1 MNSEHDIN
9 DQNLTKLQNLLQDN
23 TILLNRANFCGHCH
37 QFTPE
42 FTKYTEMAKAQ
53 HMNIVELE
61 NDALSKI
68 RSLKPQLY
76 DKVTSKEGLYF
87 PMVIIYIKNKVKHLY
102 EGPRTAD
109 AIRDTIA
116 HRLPVV
122 RSAPVKKSTAS
133 KSAPAKKSATVK
145 SAPVK
150 SLASSAA
157 KTVAA
162 AKTARAA
169 RIIAEA
175 KKNKK

>member
-1 MNSEHDIN
+1 
-9 DQNLTKLQNLLQDN
+9 
-23 TILLNRANFCGHCH
+23 
-37 QFTPE
+37 
-42 FTKYTEMAKAQ
+42 MAKAQ

-68 RSLKPQLY
+68 KLLKPQLY
-76 DKVTSKEGLYF
+76 NKVTSKEGLYF
-87 PMVIIYIKNKVKHLY
+87 PMVIIYIKNKEKHLY

-122 RSAPVKKSTAS
+122 KSAPVKKSTAS
-133 KSAPAKKSATVK
+133 KSAPAKKSAASK

-150 SLASSAA
+150 P
-157 KTVAA
+157 AA
-162 AKTARAA
+162 AKSPASKAARAA